1 LSAHCRPDRRCFPA
15 LLLLLLLCAFPAS
28 DGLSGTFSFVS
39 QSRWVQVGKIF
50 DGDTFKTTRGEHI
63 RLLGINTPEV
73 AHSQSPGQVMGPA
86 ASKELARIISG
97 KTVRLAFDQQ
107 HKDVYG
113 RTLAQVY
120 LRDGSWVNG
129 EMVSRG
135 MAHVYTFV
143 PNLRWAEKLIQ
154 LEAVARQSRLGIW
167 KTARFAVLDAGKVN
181 SSQLGQFRIVQG
193 SISSLK
199 TKGLSFHMGHLT
211 ISVPR
216 KYRSYFKDLQ
226 RLAKGDDVIVRG
238 VVRASSSAPPILRSF
253 SHDGLEE
260 YPP

>member
-1 LSAHCRPDRRCFPA
+1 LSLPCRADRRCFPA
-15 LLLLLLLCAFPAS
+15 LLLLLLLCAFPAN

-50 DGDTFKTTRGEHI
+50 DGDTFKTKRGEHI

-73 AHSQSPGQVMGPA
+73 AHSQSPGQVMGQA
-86 ASKELARIISG
+86 ASKELARIISE

-143 PNLRWAEKLIQ
+143 PNLRWAQKLIR
-154 LEAVARQSRLGIW
+154 LEGIARRSRLGIW
-167 KTARFAVLDAGKVN
+167 KTSRFAVLDADKIN
-181 SSQLGQFRIVQG
+181 ASQLGQFRIVQG
-193 SISSLK
+193 TVSSRK
-199 TKGLSFHMGHLT
+199 ARGWRFHMGRLT
-211 ISVPR
+211 VSVPR
-216 KYRSYFKDLQ
+216 KYRSYFKGFQ
-226 RLAKGDDVIVRG
+226 IPIKGDHVTIRG
-238 VVRASSSAPPILRSF
+238 VVRASSS
-253 SHDGLEE
+253 GLYIALHSPADIEKL
-260 YPP
+260 

>member
-1 LSAHCRPDRRCFPA
+1 MS
-15 LLLLLLLCAFPAS
+15 
-28 DGLSGTFSFVS
+28 
-39 QSRWVQVGKIF
+39 KIF

-73 AHSQSPGQVMGPA
+73 AHSQSPGQIMGQA

-129 EMVSRG
+129 EMVRRG

-143 PNLRWAEKLIQ
+143 PNLRWAEKLIR
-154 LEAVARQSRLGIW
+154 LEGIARQSRLGIW
-167 KTARFAVLDAGKVN
+167 KTSRFSVLDAGKVD
-181 SSQLGQFRIVQG
+181 SSHLGQFRIVQG
-193 SISSLK
+193 SVSSLK
-199 TKGLSFHMGHLT
+199 TKGWKFKLGRLT

-216 KYRSYFKDLQ
+216 KYRSYFKDFHNIV
-226 RLAKGDDVIVRG
+226 KGDHVTVRG
-238 VVRASSSAPPILRSF
+238 VVRASSS
-253 SHDGLEE
+253 GLYLALHSPADVEMI
-260 YPP
+260 